1 MLCNAISKHKPDDRL
16 FEGPLK
22 EPCTARSVQAT
33 LRRAVEKAKAKPF
46 ARVHTLRHGFATH
59 LLVGGTNIRYP
70 EASGQ
75 GLLSH
80 ASVKTREIN
89 THHLARHGGIICKGG
104 EEIKSPLDQMD
115 FSEMGN
121 RRNDSPTE

>member
-59 LLVGGTNIRYP
+59 LLVGGTNIRHIQ
-70 EASGQ
+70 GQ
-75 GLLSH
+75 
-80 ASVKTREIN
+80 ASVKTTEIN
-89 THHLARHGGIICKGG
+89 THNLSRHGGITCK
-104 EEIKSPLDQMD
+104 EVSRSRVPWNRWTSAIWEIGAMIRQQS
-115 FSEMGN
+115 S
-121 RRNDSPTE
+121 